1 VNSRRRGSD
10 SSGHPL
16 VCDAPLP
23 SARPLLA
30 RVPILQG
37 LYFVATGMWPVLSRR
52 SFERVTGPKA
62 DFWLAQTV
70 GVLVTG
76 IGTVILVAERRRR
89 ITPEIQLLAVA
100 SATGLAL
107 VDVAFVARNRIS
119 KVYLLDALAEASL
132 TAGWLARKS
141 QG

>member
-1 VNSRRRGSD
+1 
-10 SSGHPL
+10 
-16 VCDAPLP
+16 
-23 SARPLLA
+23 
-30 RVPILQG
+30 
-37 LYFVATGMWPVLSRR
+37 MWPLLSRR

-119 KVYLLDALAEASL
+119 RVYVLDALAEAAL
-132 TAGWLARKS
+132 AAGWLARRS